1 MTTRF
6 EIPTLHTDRL
16 ILRAFRAADWD
27 RFSMMECN
35 PEVRRY
41 RGNNLLSREE
51 AWTSMQLFLGQWALR
66 GYGVFAL
73 QEQSSHR
80 FVGFAGV
87 LHPADWPEPE
97 LAYSL
102 DTSFWGQGFAVEAA
116 AMARDWAFAHT
127 DIERLGSFILP
138 DNTRSLRVA
147 QTLGSVREGTVALRG
162 FVAEWWVHRR
172 PGVGV
177 LV

>member
-1 MTTRF
+1 MTTTI
-6 EIPTLHTDRL
+6 EIPTLPTERL
-16 ILRAFRAADWD
+16 LLRAFRAADWD
-27 RFSMMECN
+27 RFAMMESN

-41 RGNNLLSREE
+41 RGANLLSREE
-51 AWTSMQLFLGQWALR
+51 AWSAMQLLLGQWALR

-73 QEQSSHR
+73 AERNSNR

-87 LHPADWPEPE
+87 LHPPDWPEPE

-102 DTSFWGQGFAVEAA
+102 DQAFWGQGYAVEAA
-116 AMARDWAFAHT
+116 AAARDWAFANCGM
-127 DIERLGSFILP
+127 ERLASFILP
-138 DNTRSLRVA
+138 DNARSVRVA
-147 QTLGSVREGTVALRG
+147 QTLGAVREGTVALRG

-172 PGVGV
+172 PGAGV

>member
-1 MTTRF
+1 MTTTI
-6 EIPTLHTDRL
+6 EIPTLQTERL
-16 ILRAFRAADWD
+16 VLRAFRAADWD
-27 RFSMMECN
+27 RFAMMECN

-41 RGNNLLSREE
+41 RGGNLLSREE
-51 AWTSMQLFLGQWALR
+51 AWTSMQILLGQWALR

-73 QEQSSHR
+73 AERSSGR

-97 LAYSL
+97 LAYAL
-102 DTSFWGQGFAVEAA
+102 DEAFWGQGYAVEAA
-116 AMARDWAFAHT
+116 AAARDWAFSHC
-127 DIERLGSFILP
+127 DMERLASFILP
-138 DNTRSLRVA
+138 DNTRSVRVA
-147 QTLGSVREGTVALRG
+147 QTLGAVREGTVALRG

-177 LV
+177 VV